1 MRRSLRP
8 QADLFRTPPLNE
20 LSRLQRTAAL
30 ELLKKLLMEVVSAA
44 EPVNDGMGD
53 QGKDDDQDHA

>member
-44 EPVNDGMGD
+44 EPVNDGMED
-53 QGKDDDQDHA
+53 QEKDDDQDQA

>member
-8 QADLFRTPPLNE
+8 QADLFKPPPLNE
-20 LSRLQRTAAL
+20 LSRPLRTAAL
-30 ELLKKLLMEVVSAA
+30 QLLKKLLMEVVSAA

-53 QGKDDDQDHA
+53 QEKDDDQNHA

>member
-8 QADLFRTPPLNE
+8 QADLFKTPPLNE
-20 LSRLQRTAAL
+20 LSRLLRTAAL
-30 ELLKKLLMEVVSAA
+30 ELLKKLLMEVVSPA

-53 QGKDDDQDHA
+53 QEKDDDQNHV

>member
-8 QADLFRTPPLNE
+8 QADLFKTPPLNE
-20 LSRLQRTAAL
+20 LSQPLRTVAL
-30 ELLKKLLMEVVSAA
+30 ELLKKLLMEVVSTA

-53 QGKDDDQDHA
+53 QEKDDDQNHA

>member
-8 QADLFRTPPLNE
+8 QADLFKTPPLNE
-20 LSRLQRTAAL
+20 LSRLLRTAAL
-30 ELLKKLLMEVVSAA
+30 ELLKKLLMEVVSTA

-53 QGKDDDQDHA
+53 QEKDDDQNHV

>member
-44 EPVNDGMGD
+44 EPVNDGMED
-53 QGKDDDQDHA
+53 QEKDDDQDHA

>member
-8 QADLFRTPPLNE
+8 QADLFKTPPLNE
-20 LSRLQRTAAL
+20 LSRPQRTAAL

-44 EPVNDGMGD
+44 ESVNDGMGV
-53 QGKDDDQDHA
+53 G

>member
-8 QADLFRTPPLNE
+8 QADLFKTPPLNE

-44 EPVNDGMGD
+44 EPVNDGMED
-53 QGKDDDQDHA
+53 QEKDDDQDQA

>member
-44 EPVNDGMGD
+44 ESVNARMGD
-53 QGKDDDQDHA
+53 QEKDDDQDHA